1 MAQSRRNQGLRLPRK
16 VNRFL
21 PMTDDL
27 TDRQRAVL
35 DFIRGHEASEGM
47 PPTLQQ
53 IADAFGFRQAC
64 AAHKHVRRLQAAGY
78 LEVRPNRSE
87 EHTSELQS
95 LMRLSYAVFCL
106 KKKKTTE

>member
-1 MAQSRRNQGLRLPRK
+1 MAQSRWNQGLRLPRK

-35 DFIRGHEASEGM
+35 DFIRGHAASEGM

-78 LEVRPNRSE
+78 LERSE
-87 EHTSELQS
+87 ERRVGKECVSTCRSRWS
-95 LMRLSYAVFCL
+95 PAP
-106 KKKKTTE
+106 

>member
-35 DFIRGHEASEGM
+35 DFIRGHAASEGM

-64 AAHKHVRRLQAAGY
+64 AAHKPVRRLQAAGY
-78 LEVRPNRSE
+78 LRSE
-87 EHTSELQS
+87 EHTSALPYH
-95 LMRLSYAVFCL
+95 MRLPYAVFSL
-106 KKKKTTE
+106 TQKTTKNKHLIP

>member
-1 MAQSRRNQGLRLPRK
+1 MAQSRWNQGLRLPRK

-35 DFIRGHEASEGM
+35 DFIRGHAASEGM

-53 IADAFGFRQAC
+53 LDAAFGIRPAC
-64 AAHKHVRRLQAAGY
+64 AVHQHVRRLQAVGY
-78 LEVRPNRSE
+78 LEVGSNAARGSRVPGARGRHSVE
-87 EHTSELQS
+87 
-95 LMRLSYAVFCL
+95 
-106 KKKKTTE
+106 KG

>member
-35 DFIRGHEASEGM
+35 DFIRGHAASEGM

-78 LEVRPNRSE
+78 LEVRLNEARGIRVAGSAEERRVGKEDGSRS
-87 EHTSELQS
+87 
-95 LMRLSYAVFCL
+95 R
-106 KKKKTTE
+106 

>member
-1 MAQSRRNQGLRLPRK
+1 MAQSRWNQGLRLPRK

-35 DFIRGHEASEGM
+35 DFIRGHAASEGM

-53 IADAFGFRQAC
+53 IDDAFGLRQAC
-64 AAHKHVRRLQAAGY
+64 AAHKHVRRRQAARY
-78 LEVRPNRSE
+78 LERRPTDASGVSE
-87 EHTSELQS
+87 AG
-95 LMRLSYAVFCL
+95 RVG
-106 KKKKTTE
+106 TTWGRTGRIAMATN